1 MESLS
6 GDALEA
12 AKEAAGGSYS
22 EVGSSIMDSI
32 TEGMQKRQELAT
44 RKAEAIVNKYID
56 KVSSTGTV
64 RKYEKQAENYE
75 KKAKTAR
82 ENAQKSGKK
91 GGNKEEEK
99 KYEAQEKR
107 FEKLSKKYKKK
118 AEKYKKKFGEIGSS
132 LVSSLS
138 DRQCAFLQYVQKFLT
153 YGAAGTYDCDFHFID
168 RLDCLVVSVEV
179 PSCGP
184 RGIVRFVSRKI
195 HRRPR
200 YRFRPCG
207 RHRSP
212 RRSCIGASGSVVR
225 KCLYGRCRTDRRC
238 KHFSR
243 THPR

>member
-1 MESLS
+1 MRRRWRPLTGTSMKPP
-6 GDALEA
+6 GPKPPCWFRD
-12 AKEAAGGSYS
+12 
-22 EVGSSIMDSI
+22 VGARRHQREIHI
-32 TEGMQKRQELAT
+32 TEIVVVLQPFNRELCA
-44 RKAEAIVNKYID
+44 AERIGA
-56 KVSSTGTV
+56 SGTPL
-64 RKYEKQAENYE
+64 RTEKPQ
-75 KKAKTAR
+75 
-82 ENAQKSGKK
+82 
-91 GGNKEEEK
+91 
-99 KYEAQEKR
+99 
-107 FEKLSKKYKKK
+107 
-118 AEKYKKKFGEIGSS
+118 
-132 LVSSLS
+132 LV

-225 KCLYGRCRTDRRC
+225 KCPYGRCRTDRRC